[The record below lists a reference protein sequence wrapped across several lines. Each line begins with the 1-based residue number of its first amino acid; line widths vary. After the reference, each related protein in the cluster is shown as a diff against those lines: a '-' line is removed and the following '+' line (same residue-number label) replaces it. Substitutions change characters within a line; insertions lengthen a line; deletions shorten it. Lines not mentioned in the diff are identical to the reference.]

1 MIPTKIELQLDKKQI
16 QQHIEQELNKAIKS
30 QLWMVDVNKLV
41 ELTCISKRYLEQEIL
56 SDVRFKAIER
66 KKNSKRWYMAREAFA
81 VLDEITSEW

>member
-1 MIPTKIELQLDKKQI
+1 MLETKIELQLDKRAI
-16 QQHIEQELNKAIKS
+16 QEHIEKQLDNAIQS

-41 ELTCISKRYLEQEIL
+41 ELSCISKRFLEQEIL

-81 VLDEITSEW
+81 VLDEITGEW

>member
-1 MIPTKIELQLDKKQI
+1 MLETKIELQLDKRAI
-16 QQHIEQELNKAIKS
+16 QHHIEKQLNEAIQA
-30 QLWMVDVNKLV
+30 QLWMVDVNKLT

-81 VLDEITSEW
+81 VLDEITGEW